1 MRAFAVL
8 RVGGTGQHAL
18 LMACCE
24 SDLRAWLTRRLAS
37 AVAEESGAPL
47 QGVSSAVLVQACRGL
62 AHFHSVGYLHL
73 DIKPENLLVQPAGG
87 LWSIRVLI
95 ADFGVAECWKPRKGK
110 ELSYVDADAVQSPG
124 YRPWDLFHACKG
136 TVALRPRLDVWAFGC
151 LVFDVCYER
160 PRLGGDPA
168 KRPRLYSGI
177 SMSASWECVMASR
190 NYRLRKYL
198 RTQGAALV
206 ARCQSLLDARFLHV
220 RMEDYLVACREVA
233 AGG

>member
-1 MRAFAVL
+1 M
-8 RVGGTGQHAL
+8 
-18 LMACCE
+18 
-24 SDLRAWLTRRLAS
+24 
-37 AVAEESGAPL
+37 
-47 QGVSSAVLVQACRGL
+47 QACRGL

-124 YRPWDLFHACKG
+124 YRPWDLFHASKG

-151 LVFDVCYER
+151 LVFDVCYEH
-160 PRLGGDPA
+160 PRQGGDPA
-168 KRPRLYSGI
+168 RRPRLYSGI
-177 SMSASWECVMASR
+177 SMSAPWESVMASR
-190 NYRLRKYL
+190 NFRLGKYL
-198 RTQGAALV
+198 RTRGSALV
-206 ARCQSLLDARFLHV
+206 ARCQDLHDARFLHV
-220 RMEDYLVACREVA
+220 RMEDYLVGCHELE